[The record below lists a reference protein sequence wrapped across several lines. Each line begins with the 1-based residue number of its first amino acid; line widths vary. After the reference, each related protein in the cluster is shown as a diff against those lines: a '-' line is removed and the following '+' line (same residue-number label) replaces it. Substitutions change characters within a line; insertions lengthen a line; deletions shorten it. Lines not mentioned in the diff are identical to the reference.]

1 MIYDITNDI
10 FHLDYLMAVVTATL
24 WIRCIFLLRL
34 SESTGPMLVMIYEM
48 LMLSAIFLFIYMLGI
63 ITFACIATLTLSSNP
78 NFANLFEATRTY
90 VMASLGNF
98 DLYQH
103 DATEGWKSYYGM
115 FLHIGVLFFN
125 MILMI
130 NLLIAIMSDQ
140 YSVLSATRTGLFW
153 T

>member
-1 MIYDITNDI
+1 
-10 FHLDYLMAVVTATL
+10 
-24 WIRCIFLLRL
+24 
-34 SESTGPMLVMIYEM
+34 MLVMIYEM
-48 LMLSAIFLFIYMLGI
+48 LMLSAIFLFVYMLGI

-103 DATEGWKSYYGM
+103 DATEGWKRYYGI